1 LRFVFRI
8 PTDLDSASYKQVC
21 DTLNRFVIDTI
32 DTIGSKAKLSQ
43 EGKQRSIRLRDAAIS
58 YILKQKE
65 EDRKKE
71 LADKKIAEK
80 KKQMDDLLN
89 LPPELQRK
97 AEEKL
102 KKKELKKQM
111 QKKMKRV

>member
-1 LRFVFRI
+1 MEEKE
-8 PTDLDSASYKQVC
+8 YKQVSQI
-21 DTLNRFVIDTI
+21 LNKFVFDVIDTFAI
-32 DTIGSKAKLSQ
+32 HGKLSAD
-43 EGKQRSIRLRDAAIS
+43 GKQKSLKLRDAAVS

-65 EDRKKE
+65 QDRKKE

-80 KKQMDDLLN
+80 KKQMDAIVN
-89 LPPELQRK
+89 LPPEQQRK

-111 QKKMKRV
+111 QKKTKRA